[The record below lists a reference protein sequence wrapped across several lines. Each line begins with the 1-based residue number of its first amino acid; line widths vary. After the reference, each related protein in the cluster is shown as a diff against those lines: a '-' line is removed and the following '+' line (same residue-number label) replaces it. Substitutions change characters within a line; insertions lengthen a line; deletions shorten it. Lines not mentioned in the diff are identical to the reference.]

1 MKTLLTIISVALLSF
16 PIYAQAPPTQA
27 AAAGFNSLVF
37 DDEFTSNDVTA
48 SQTTKTGFK
57 WYPFG
62 VYAAATANEISVTTS
77 TLYAVNGTLISKAP
91 ASPTA
96 AQTAVGVLT
105 LTGDGLVSSVPYAP
119 NVAGLG
125 PYPALPGSFGHGY
138 FEARIQVNPAITNG
152 NSGWPSFW
160 GYGTS
165 WFANAGTNGKG
176 PFSAVAEDDFLET
189 IAQSGIVVNGVSYKY
204 FGANTLHNWT
214 PGKAGALSDTSNT
227 SGASYYYSLT
237 GTSTAPD
244 AIIAD
249 GNWHIYGHLWAST
262 GSTTGYTQDYL
273 DGYLINRTD
282 LSGHN
287 NITRFLTGVGTGKSS
302 GAVTTVNGIVCY
314 TAPGSG
320 ITAQEQDHLNIVLG
334 CGTGWP
340 INVDWVHVW
349 QGSGTGTV
357 TPPPPPPP
365 PPPVLVPQTVTESYS
380 LAPAVT
386 DQGLPLVFSLP
397 AGSPAKLTG
406 TTLTAPAG
414 TGIVVVNVAQAGNSV
429 YAPYTDTETITFP

>member
-1 MKTLLTIISVALLSF
+1 MKKLLLNLLVGAFVALPLH
-16 PIYAQAPPTQA
+16 AQSIPSPA
-27 AAAGFNSLVF
+27 AAAGFNNLVF
-37 DDEFTSNDVTA
+37 DDEFTTNDVTA
-48 SQTTKTGFK
+48 SQAATAGFK

-62 VYAAATANEISVTTS
+62 VYAAATSSEISVATGN
-77 TLYAVNGTLISKAP
+77 LYAVNGTLTSKAP

-96 AQTAVGVLT
+96 AQTAAGVLT

-119 NVAGLG
+119 NVSGLG
-125 PYPALPGSFGHGY
+125 SYPALPGSFSHGY
-138 FEARIQVNPAITNG
+138 YEARIQVNPTIASG

-165 WFANAGTNGKG
+165 WFANNSTNGKG

-249 GNWHIYGHLWAST
+249 GNWHVYGHLWAST
-262 GSTTGYTQDYL
+262 GSATGYTQDYL

-302 GAVTTVNGIVCY
+302 GTVTTVNGVVCY

-349 QGSGTGTV
+349 QAGTGTV
-357 TPPPPPPP
+357 TPPPPPPA
-365 PPPVLVPQTVTESYS
+365 LTPQTVTESYS
-380 LAPAVT
+380 LAPAMT

-414 TGIVVVNVAQAGNSV
+414 TGAVVVNVSQAGNST
-429 YAPYTDTETITFP
+429 YAAYTDTETITFP